1 MYHLAKMILNCF
13 RFLGGNGVVFLS
25 PDSSFSDRLLHAL
38 SSPSDSSPSLL
49 AELASSVSS
58 SDGGLPLRER
68 ESEVLDKL
76 GAEEE
81 EILRYLIDL
90 EETAEE
96 EEEEGEDVAK
106 KVGKEEGSKGKEGLK
121 LRNHQHDQH
130 RNKQSEEE
138 AATAAMTTAT
148 VLETRHTTM
157 PKSK

>member
-1 MYHLAKMILNCF
+1 MCSCF
-13 RFLGGNGVVFLS
+13 SL
-25 PDSSFSDRLLHAL
+25 DSSFSDRLLHAL
-38 SSPSDSSPSLL
+38 SSPDSSSLL

-58 SDGGLPLRER
+58 GGGPLLRER

-96 EEEEGEDVAK
+96 GEEGEDVAK

-121 LRNHQHDQH
+121 LRNHQHQHH
-130 RNKQSEEE
+130 RNKQGEEE
-138 AATAAMTTAT
+138 EVVATTAMTTAA
-148 VLETRHTTM
+148 LETRHTTNK
-157 PKSK
+157 PYSK

>member
-1 MYHLAKMILNCF
+1 MCSCF
-13 RFLGGNGVVFLS
+13 S
-25 PDSSFSDRLLHAL
+25 PDSSFSNRLLHAL
-38 SSPSDSSPSLL
+38 SSPDSSSLL

-58 SDGGLPLRER
+58 GGGPLLRER

-96 EEEEGEDVAK
+96 GEEGEDVAK

-121 LRNHQHDQH
+121 LRNHQHQHH
-130 RNKQSEEE
+130 RNKQGEEE
-138 AATAAMTTAT
+138 EVVATTAMTTAA
-148 VLETRHTTM
+148 LETRHTTNK
-157 PKSK
+157 PYSK